1 MRILNI
7 SPINFVSNI
16 NFKKKEIENPIS
28 KDTLAQ
34 NEAPSAIDSY
44 GRAVVQKRNNI
55 KICVHGTD
63 YLNIVDSGIV
73 QV

>member
-7 SPINFVSNI
+7 SPINFASSI

-28 KDTLAQ
+28 KDILAQ
-34 NEAPSAIDSY
+34 NETPSAIDSY

-55 KICVHGTD
+55 KRGNSLC
-63 YLNIVDSGIV
+63 LSAFSG
-73 QV
+73 

>member
-28 KDTLAQ
+28 KDILAQ
-34 NEAPSAIDSY
+34 NQAPSAIDSY
-44 GRAVVQKRNNI
+44 GRAVVQKETI
-55 KICVHGTD
+55 SKTKLEKFAFG
-63 YLNIVDSGIV
+63 
-73 QV
+73 Q